1 MIQLIDYNICIIC
14 FENITSDPFICSC
27 CNTYYHVNCIEKW
40 SNINITCPHCR
51 EKMPEFII
59 EIIEINEIN
68 ETNELNE
75 IIELNET
82 NEVNETNETNEIYET
97 TYIFCFYIFGIIFFI
112 LFEIVVLSSAVSLLL
127 IYLT

>member
-14 FENITSDPFICSC
+14 FENITTNPFISSC
-27 CNTYYHVNCIEKW
+27 CNTYYHPNCIEKW
-40 SNINITCPHCR
+40 SNIKITCPHCR

-59 EIIEINEIN
+59 EIN

-75 IIELNET
+75 LNQV
-82 NEVNETNETNEIYET
+82 NEVNEVNEIYEVNENN
-97 TYIFCFYIFGIIFFI
+97 YKFCFYIFCVIVFI
-112 LFEIVVLSSAVSLLL
+112 LFEILVLSSAVTLLL

>member
-27 CNTYYHVNCIEKW
+27 CNTYYHDNCIEKW
-40 SNINITCPHCR
+40 SNIQITCPHCR

-59 EIIEINEIN
+59 EINQTNEIN
-68 ETNELNE
+68 ELNELNQV
-75 IIELNET
+75 NE
-82 NEVNETNETNEIYET
+82 NYEVNENNYK
-97 TYIFCFYIFGIIFFI
+97 FCFYIFCVIFFI
-112 LFEIVVLSSAVSLLL
+112 LFEIIVISSAVTLLL